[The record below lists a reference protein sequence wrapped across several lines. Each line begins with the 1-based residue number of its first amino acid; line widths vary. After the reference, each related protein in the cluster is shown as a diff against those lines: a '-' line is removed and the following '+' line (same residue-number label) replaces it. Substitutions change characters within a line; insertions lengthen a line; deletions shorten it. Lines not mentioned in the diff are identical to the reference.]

1 MAGKAWEQLQCF
13 SIAIKTRRD
22 KQKAGDNPG
31 FSVSGSQDK
40 GDYMEKEITMEEL
53 LKLLQSQ
60 DGEFIIHVE
69 FGKGEG
75 SSGCTERGK
84 KA

>member
-1 MAGKAWEQLQCF
+1 
-13 SIAIKTRRD
+13 
-22 KQKAGDNPG
+22 
-31 FSVSGSQDK
+31 
-40 GDYMEKEITMEEL
+40 MEKEITMEEL

-69 FGKGEG
+69 FGKEEG

-84 KA
+84 QS